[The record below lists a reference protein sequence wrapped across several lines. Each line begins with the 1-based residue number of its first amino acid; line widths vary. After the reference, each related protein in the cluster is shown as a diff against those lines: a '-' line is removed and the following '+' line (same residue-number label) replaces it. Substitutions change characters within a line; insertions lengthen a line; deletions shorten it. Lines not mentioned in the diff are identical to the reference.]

1 MVDIVRFLLRLP
13 TELHTEMKELA
24 EQDRR
29 SLHAEIL
36 VLLEEAV
43 SHRRDAEGGQG
54 SKLAA

>member
-13 TELHTEMKELA
+13 PELHSEMKELA
-24 EQDRR
+24 ERDRR

-36 VLLEEAV
+36 VLLEEATAA
-43 SHRRDAEGGQG
+43 RREAQSEQG